1 MGSFYIDH
9 ALQLCS
15 AAMTLGQREPV
26 IIVRPQV
33 ASFTPRDRA
42 VSKASKSSRVCVL
55 SKECLIQSGSR
66 PIYLGC
72 SIIIDYALLLGRTS
86 IDRSYHRLTQI
97 DVNIY
102 SRMRS
107 GFSCTRPRLFCCNR
121 YCWIGRR
128 RIDVTTAPFFLV
140 QVITSVLQQFLFLI
154 GGEDDA
160 GRRLQ
165 AIHAKPGL
173 VTASKDANLS
183 GLEHLVSLMSMKTEF
198 LKEAL

>member
-42 VSKASKSSRVCVL
+42 VSKTSKSSRVCVL
-55 SKECLIQSGSR
+55 SKESLIQSGSR

-72 SIIIDYALLLGRTS
+72 SIIIDYALLPGRTS

-97 DVNIY
+97 DVNVYWRIAIA
-102 SRMRS
+102 
-107 GFSCTRPRLFCCNR
+107 FLHPTALFCCKR

-140 QVITSVLQQFLFLI
+140 QMITSVHSSSF
-154 GGEDDA
+154 
-160 GRRLQ
+160 
-165 AIHAKPGL
+165 
-173 VTASKDANLS
+173 
-183 GLEHLVSLMSMKTEF
+183 
-198 LKEAL
+198 